1 MPTAADLR
9 ADVAR
14 YRVRIYEIAPRV
26 GLHPVK
32 LGAILN
38 ERAPLSPEL
47 AARIAEAVKRTA
59 ERRSR

>member
-1 MPTAADLR
+1 M
-9 ADVAR
+9 AR